1 MPFEIVR
8 NDIVNMQVDAI
19 VNTANPESIIGD
31 GVDNQIHLAAG
42 PQLLAARKRIGNI
55 DFGDAVVTPAFCLPT
70 KIVIHTVSPFLYN
83 QPDSAEKLLR
93 SCYKRSLTLAKENK
107 CESIAFPLLG
117 AGNCGFSDSTAL
129 KIATSEITSFLFE
142 NDMMVYLC
150 VFNRDA
156 FALSE
161 KLFASVKSYVDEN
174 YVEERIHSSFC
185 HSAIEDGGRSRR
197 STSNNMPSTRAMSI
211 EAPEEADTKRMR
223 ATSCPPIDDLGE
235 KLKKLDAGF
244 SETLLRLIDL
254 TGKKDSE
261 IYKKANV
268 DRKLFSKI
276 RNNPQYK
283 PSKST
288 ALAFAVALELDL
300 TATKDLL
307 QRAGYAISRS
317 SKFDL
322 IIEYFITNKIY
333 NVFEIN
339 ETLFAFD
346 QPLIGG

>member
-42 PQLLAARKRIGNI
+42 PQLLAARKRIGDI
-55 DFGDAVVTPAFCLPT
+55 DFGDAAVTPAFCLPS

-83 QPDSAEKLLR
+83 QPYSAEKLLR

-161 KLFASVKSYVDEN
+161 KLFASVKSYIDEN
-174 YVEERIHSSFC
+174 YVEEKIQSSFY
-185 HSAIEDGGRSRR
+185 HSVIGDIGRR
-197 STSNNMPSTRAMSI
+197 STPPNMPSARAMSI
-211 EAPEEADTKRMR
+211 EAQEETETKCMR
-223 ATSCPPIDDLGE
+223 ATSCPSIDDLGE

>member
-42 PQLLAARKRIGNI
+42 PQLLAARKRIGDI
-55 DFGDAVVTPAFCLPT
+55 DFGDAAVTPAFCLPS

-117 AGNCGFSDSTAL
+117 AGNCGFSNATAL

-161 KLFASVKSYVDEN
+161 KLFASVKSYIDEN
-174 YVEERIHSSFC
+174 YVEEKIQSAFY
-185 HSAIEDGGRSRR
+185 HSAIGDIGRR
-197 STSNNMPSTRAMSI
+197 STPPNMPSARAMSI
-211 EAPEEADTKRMR
+211 EAQEEADTKRMR